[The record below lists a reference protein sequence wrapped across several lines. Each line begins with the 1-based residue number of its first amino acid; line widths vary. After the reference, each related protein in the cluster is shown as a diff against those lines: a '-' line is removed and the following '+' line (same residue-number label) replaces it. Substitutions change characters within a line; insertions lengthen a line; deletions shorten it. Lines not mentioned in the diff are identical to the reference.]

1 MPPAERWWHG
11 FSDDGLFLSPI
22 IALSIS
28 FRNRLIFSCSAFH
41 NQCSSKALVALHTPS
56 KCQIKVIF
64 SSPDTN
70 PTCLGSVCRLL
81 PCSLFA
87 PLYTLAFELWQSAL
101 AKQISYFYFLI
112 DLPVFLSNF
121 ALQSY
126 LLWLL
131 TSFFSKLKYAVLKLQ
146 ICALLHAFFTQDLG
160 IIA

>member
-1 MPPAERWWHG
+1 MDYFWVLLLHCPLHLETGLYFPAQPFITSVVAE
-11 FSDDGLFLSPI
+11 
-22 IALSIS
+22 
-28 FRNRLIFSCSAFH
+28 
-41 NQCSSKALVALHTPS
+41 ALVALHTPS

-64 SSPDTN
+64 SSHDTI

-112 DLPVFLSNF
+112 ELPVFLSNF

-126 LLWLL
+126 LLWLP

-146 ICALLHAFFTQDLG
+146 VCALLHAFFTQDLK
-160 IIA
+160 IIG